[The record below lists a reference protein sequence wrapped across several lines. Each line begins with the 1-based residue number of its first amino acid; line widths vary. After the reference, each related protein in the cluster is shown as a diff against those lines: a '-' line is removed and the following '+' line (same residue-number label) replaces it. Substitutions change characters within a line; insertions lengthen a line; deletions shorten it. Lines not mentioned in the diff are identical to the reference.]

1 MQRCCCR
8 CDGSAAEVDQ
18 LYQWA
23 AACVRVK
30 SPRFEIVA
38 VLHDQ
43 YSVLDIRWM
52 GQISVER
59 KSCQPQRTWRS
70 QNTSEGGVLQSLGM
84 FSVRR
89 RSN

>member
-52 GQISVER
+52 GLCRKKKLSTSAYVEE
-59 KSCQPQRTWRS
+59 
-70 QNTSEGGVLQSLGM
+70 SEH
-84 FSVRR
+84 F
-89 RSN
+89 